1 MTCAHVEEFMK
12 AKTNCNAYDAILHC
26 IVFPNSEKSF
36 TYKASLSCAMCNK
49 HGVCI
54 ERHESRPN
62 CLLACAHCVYF
73 ACYTNLHIE
82 KHLESHPDHF
92 ISVCLERGEL
102 YCSACHDFVYT
113 EHAENSY
120 NHALKEYMSRFGLS
134 ERPWRPSYKDLEF
147 LPHLQSIS
155 TPLASANLR
164 PTRGLVNM
172 GNTCFLNVVVQALTH
187 TPLLRDFLLA
197 DLHRCENPVRSRNC
211 LACEMIRITQEIYR
225 PVLSPYVPSNLLHT
239 IWLHASHLAGYEQRD
254 AHEFLITLLT
264 LIHSHLV
271 GEQAPREDDMDELV
285 LPAKRRVPQSDIGGK
300 TSRSASPASAG
311 SSASLHNN
319 PPPSNPHLR
328 EDLPSKHLPS
338 ACSSSCLTHEF
349 AENSRTASKL
359 GGFSNP
365 PSSASSSVVEEDT
378 LNGDYH
384 DPPASSPTP
393 SSADLNGVGS
403 RESVDNC
410 DCIVHQVFFGDL
422 ESVISY
428 QGCDHRSS
436 TVDPFLDLSL
446 DVAQRGST
454 SLAACLSSYFR
465 PEAIDGLLFC
475 SQCRVGR
482 PAVKQ
487 FSLLHLPNVLCFY
500 LKRCHHDT
508 KITTSINFPVEL
520 DITPFVAQFSNSK
533 SSWQDRYSLYAV
545 LNHSGQTNS
554 GHYTACIRFGPG
566 CWCLCDDQKIVPVS
580 VDYVLTTDA
589 YVLLYHKNILAVRS

>member
-1 MTCAHVEEFMK
+1 
-12 AKTNCNAYDAILHC
+12 
-26 IVFPNSEKSF
+26 
-36 TYKASLSCAMCNK
+36 
-49 HGVCI
+49 
-54 ERHESRPN
+54 
-62 CLLACAHCVYF
+62 
-73 ACYTNLHIE
+73 
-82 KHLESHPDHF
+82 
-92 ISVCLERGEL
+92 
-102 YCSACHDFVYT
+102 
-113 EHAENSY
+113 
-120 NHALKEYMSRFGLS
+120 
-134 ERPWRPSYKDLEF
+134 
-147 LPHLQSIS
+147 
-155 TPLASANLR
+155 
-164 PTRGLVNM
+164 
-172 GNTCFLNVVVQALTH
+172 
-187 TPLLRDFLLA
+187 
-197 DLHRCENPVRSRNC
+197 
-211 LACEMIRITQEIYR
+211 
-225 PVLSPYVPSNLLHT
+225 
-239 IWLHASHLAGYEQRD
+239 
-254 AHEFLITLLT
+254 
-264 LIHSHLV
+264 
-271 GEQAPREDDMDELV
+271 MDELV
-285 LPAKRRVPQSDIGGK
+285 LPAIRRVSQSDIGGK

-328 EDLPSKHLPS
+328 EDLPPKHPPS
-338 ACSSSCLTHEF
+338 ACSYFCLTHEF

-359 GGFSNP
+359 GGFSNT

-403 RESVDNC
+403 RGSVDNC

-454 SLAACLSSYFR
+454 YLATCLSSYLR
-465 PEAIDGLLFC
+465 LEAIDGLLFC

-482 PAVKQ
+482 PAVKK

-554 GHYTACIRFGPG
+554 VHYTACIRFGPG